1 MKKDVSRREFVKA
14 TGIGAAAIATGGGAF
29 TPGEAR
35 AGSHKADK
43 VKSEPIAGFDK
54 PHTDVDLIPGM
65 REQGKGL
72 KCYVEADYAP
82 LKACIVGNPS
92 AIYLPNPDT
101 WEYANILAKASP
113 EMTGYMRKHAGRN
126 LKESDPEM
134 WEKMAMESDALAKA
148 YRQAGVR
155 VIRNETGETPQELV
169 DYTLAWSRQK
179 QMTFFGQSAGEV
191 FGHVFVCMH
200 EVSNSFAQELT
211 HREAI
216 VEIMKNDPEAVFVS
230 MPTLAP
236 TPDYPQPGPFL
247 SPGDPLI
254 FDKRVV
260 VGLGV
265 QDPSHIK
272 DTMKPRS
279 SGNEFGAEML
289 RRLLEPFGWSVEVV
303 YFDQKYTYHIDCL
316 WGVLEEGLLAMTK
329 GAMHSPM
336 PAFLKDWEILE
347 VPYEEHKAGFPNNE
361 PLGNKRL
368 VMPEGCPTM
377 VKTLEKRGWD
387 CIEVPYENIYA
398 HTGSGIHCST
408 ASIWRES

>member
-1 MKKDVSRREFVKA
+1 MLDRARRNFLKLMGITAVAAGVNVPVAKA
-14 TGIGAAAIATGGGAF
+14 TESQSKPG
-29 TPGEAR
+29 TP
-35 AGSHKADK
+35 SSK
-43 VKSEPIAGFDK
+43 PIPGHDL
-54 PHTDVDLIPGM
+54 PHTDAELIPGV
-65 REQGKGL
+65 REQAKGL
-72 KCYVEADYAP
+72 KCYVESDYAP

-101 WEYANILAKASP
+101 WEYANVLAKAP
-113 EMTGYMRKHAGRN
+113 DEMKDYMRKHAGRD

-134 WEKMAMESDALAKA
+134 YEKMAKASDNLADA
-148 YRQAGVR
+148 YRKNGVR
-155 VIRNETGETPQELV
+155 VMRNESGNTPQELI

-179 QMTFFGQSAGEV
+179 QMTLFGQSAGET
-191 FGHVFVCMH
+191 FGNVFVCMH
-200 EVSNSFAQELT
+200 EVSNSYAMEIT

-230 MPTLAP
+230 MPALAP

-260 VGLGV
+260 IGIGV
-265 QDPSHIK
+265 SDPSHIK
-272 DTMKPRS
+272 DPMKPRS

-289 RRLLEPFGWSVEVV
+289 RRLLQPFGWSVEVV
-303 YFDQKYTYHIDCL
+303 YFDMKYTYHIDCL
-316 WGVLEEGLLAMTK
+316 WGVLEEGLMAMPK
-329 GAMHSPM
+329 GAMFSPM
-336 PAFLKDWEILE
+336 PDFLKDWEILE
-347 VPYEEHKAGFPNNE
+347 VPMEDHKMGFSNNE

-368 VMPEGCPTM
+368 VMPAKCPTM

-387 CIEVPYENIYA
+387 CIEVDYESIYS
-398 HTGSGIHCST
+398 TIGSGIHCST